1 MWPIWYTRGS
11 AREKE
16 CGMGLYTAVAGRL
29 NLIDLVEGWV
39 RGALAGDIVGHR
51 IALPYPESSW
61 WEENPDIP
69 YWCMGDVKR
78 LLGDYHIYTYAHG
91 FDENEIWTHCKQK
104 QARWAEYLLQRAG
117 APVIMAEVDGRNVG
131 WATDAKHGGAM
142 PARWDDREPKAH
154 VAPTWSE

>member
-1 MWPIWYTRGS
+1 MDAG
-11 AREKE
+11 RE
-16 CGMGLYTAVAGRL
+16 LYTAVAGRL
-29 NLIDLVEGWV
+29 NLLDLLEGLI
-39 RGALAGDIVGHR
+39 RGVLVGDIVGHR

-78 LLGDYHIYTYAHG
+78 LLGDYHIYCYGHG

-104 QARWAEYLLQRAG
+104 QARWAETLLLTAG
-117 APVIMAEVDGRNVG
+117 VPILSPSLDPQSVAWAAGRV
-131 WATDAKHGGAM
+131 AM
-142 PARWDDREPKAH
+142 PARWDDRDREPKAH